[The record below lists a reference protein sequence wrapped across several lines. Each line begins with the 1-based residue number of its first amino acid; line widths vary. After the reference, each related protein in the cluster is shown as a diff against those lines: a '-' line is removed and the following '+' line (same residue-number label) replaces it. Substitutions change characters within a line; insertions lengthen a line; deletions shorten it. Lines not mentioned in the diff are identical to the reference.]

1 MAQGMKVMA
10 LSQLM
15 VGAFLEVSQYMEVL
29 QVEAVLVARFG
40 CTEYC
45 KRIGAGVEILVE

>member
-1 MAQGMKVMA
+1 MARGMMVMV

-29 QVEAVLVARFG
+29 QVRTVPVARLG

-45 KRIGAGVEILVE
+45 KRIGIWC